1 MKKEEQPLNHKILP
15 DILSRI
21 ERYEQGIQRH
31 QNAQKPSKLA
41 IAQYEEMRDEM
52 IAFLLDYLVE
62 IGGTNVLKNYI
73 GKMNLSKA
81 A

>member
-1 MKKEEQPLNHKILP
+1 
-15 DILSRI
+15 
-21 ERYEQGIQRH
+21 
-31 QNAQKPSKLA
+31 LA